1 VWIKI
6 CGITNL
12 EDARHAA
19 EAGADALGFI
29 FAQSPRR
36 VTCEQVAA
44 IAGLLPA
51 SIETYG
57 VFVDAGFDEIRI
69 TVETARLTGVQL
81 HSNLDRYLDPQL
93 PSRLRAHFAAASKPI
108 RILSVLNFS
117 DDPSQ
122 DSSRTLEAQ
131 LSSLAQDPAID
142 AALVD
147 SRSAT
152 AAGGTGVAFNWQAAR
167 PSFLRSA
174 PHLRLIAAGGL
185 KPENVAEAIHTL
197 HPWGVDVVSGVEAA
211 PGRKNPARVAEFIR
225 MARQAFTLERQPAPR
240 GSAEAEHGVI

>member
-6 CGITNL
+6 CGTTNL

-19 EAGADALGFI
+19 EADADALGFI
-29 FAQSPRR
+29 FAPSPRR

-44 IAGLLPA
+44 ITALLPA

-57 VFVDAGFDEIRI
+57 VFVDAGFDEIRA
-69 TVETARLTGVQL
+69 TVEAAGLTGVQL
-81 HSNLDRYLDPQL
+81 HSNRDPQL
-93 PSRLRAHFAAASKPI
+93 PSRLRAHFTAAGKPLG
-108 RILSVLNFS
+108 ILSVLNFR
-117 DDPSQ
+117 DDASQ
-122 DSSRTLEAQ
+122 DSSRALEAQ
-131 LSSLAQDPAID
+131 LNSVAQDPAID

-152 AAGGTGVAFNWQAAR
+152 AAGGTGIAFNWQAAR

-185 KPENVAEAIHTL
+185 RPENVAEAIHTL

-211 PGRKNPARVAEFIR
+211 PGRKNPARVTEFIR
-225 MARQAFTLERQPAPR
+225 IAKEAFAL
-240 GSAEAEHGVI
+240 